1 MTGPEK
7 KIWYEILSRKTFEGY
22 TFLRQK
28 PLLDYI
34 VDFYC
39 HELALVIEI
48 DGESHI
54 GQETYDAQRTHK
66 LADVGIEVL
75 RVTNDDVLQNL
86 E

>member
-7 KIWYEILSRKTFEGY
+7 KIWYEILSRKNFEGY
-22 TFLRQK
+22 IFLRQK

-39 HELALVIEI
+39 YELALVIEI
-48 DGESHI
+48 DGESHR
-54 GQETYDAQRTHK
+54 GKETYDEQRTQK
-66 LADVGIEVL
+66 LAEVGIEVL
-75 RVTNDDVLQNL
+75 RVSNDDVLQNL